1 MSHWGDLNSRPPD
14 YESGAL
20 PTKLQW
26 RQRDHL
32 RHRDKRIGAVD
43 KAKFQH
49 GQHDSMEETDEGAA
63 PEGSTLSGTP
73 NAAPAGDDSGA
84 YGQPE
89 VQYAKRS
96 AVPVIIGAIYS
107 LFQVLAV
114 LASLAVVLGG
124 ALLSS
129 FASEV
134 GEGAAEA
141 GILVTVVGVIMLAIS
156 CVGVYA
162 GVLMIQYKKK
172 GIHIALGLLAVGVVM
187 ELIMNVALEL
197 PVTDG
202 FAGSLATSG
211 ICAALVAIPL
221 LVSSISDQME

>member
-1 MSHWGDLNSRPPD
+1 
-14 YESGAL
+14 
-20 PTKLQW
+20 
-26 RQRDHL
+26 
-32 RHRDKRIGAVD
+32 
-43 KAKFQH
+43 
-49 GQHDSMEETDEGAA
+49 MEETDEGAA
-63 PEGSTLSGTP
+63 PEGTTLAGTP
-73 NAAPAGDDSGA
+73 NVTPAGGDGGA

-96 AVPVIIGAIYS
+96 AVPVVIGAIYS
-107 LFQVLAV
+107 LFQVFMI

-124 ALLSS
+124 ALLAS

-134 GEGAAEA
+134 GPDAGEA
-141 GILVTVVGVIMLAIS
+141 GIFVTILGVIMLVLS

-162 GVLMIQYKKK
+162 GILMIQYQKK

-187 ELIMNVALEL
+187 NLIMNVALEL

-202 FAGSLATSG
+202 LVGSLASNG

-221 LVSSISDQME
+221 LVSGISEQME

>member
-1 MSHWGDLNSRPPD
+1 
-14 YESGAL
+14 
-20 PTKLQW
+20 
-26 RQRDHL
+26 
-32 RHRDKRIGAVD
+32 
-43 KAKFQH
+43 
-49 GQHDSMEETDEGAA
+49 MEETDEGAA
-63 PEGSTLSGTP
+63 PEGTTLAGTP
-73 NAAPAGDDSGA
+73 NVAPAGDDGGA

-96 AVPVIIGAIYS
+96 AVPVVIGAIYS
-107 LFQVLAV
+107 LFQVFMI

-124 ALLSS
+124 ALLAS

-134 GEGAAEA
+134 GPDAGEA
-141 GILVTVVGVIMLAIS
+141 GIFVTILGVIMLVLS

-162 GVLMIQYKKK
+162 GILMIQYQKK

-187 ELIMNVALEL
+187 NLIMNVALEL

-202 FAGSLATSG
+202 LVGSLASNG

-221 LVSSISDQME
+221 LVSGISEQME